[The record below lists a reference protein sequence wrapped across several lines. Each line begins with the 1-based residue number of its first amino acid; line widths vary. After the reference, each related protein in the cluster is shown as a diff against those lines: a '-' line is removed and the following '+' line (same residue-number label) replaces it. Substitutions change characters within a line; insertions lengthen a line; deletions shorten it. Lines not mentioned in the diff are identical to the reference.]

1 MFGDYRI
8 NLLNVDNH
16 VSTSEF
22 LDTMFSYFAY
32 PLINRPTR
40 SVKES
45 ATLIDN
51 IYSNMI
57 KNDILTGIFY
67 TDISDHF
74 PVFDIEYSTVQ
85 HKPLH
90 IMMRQYTVNNITQ
103 FTQKLNMMDA
113 SEILACNDPRLAF
126 SIFHKSY
133 TKIYDQCFQK
143 KTQYIIE
150 AKKHG

>member
-1 MFGDYRI
+1 MANLSLYGVIYRPPDKDVHEFTFTMCSILEKLKTEKKAIYLFGDYRI

-51 IYSNMI
+51 IYSNII

-74 PVFDIEYSTVQ
+74 PVFYIDYSTVQ

-90 IMMRQYTVNNITQ
+90 IMMRQYTINN
-103 FTQKLNMMDA
+103 
-113 SEILACNDPRLAF
+113 
-126 SIFHKSY
+126 
-133 TKIYDQCFQK
+133 
-143 KTQYIIE
+143 KT
-150 AKKHG
+150 